1 MPRTVSIGAKIKQLY
16 GLCGTA
22 DLNPWENSFVSDLYT
37 QTQWATKTEWVT
49 EKQIEVID
57 RLYERHFA

>member
-1 MPRTVSIGAKIKQLY
+1 MPRMVSIGTKIKQLY
-16 GLCGTA
+16 GLCGTR
-22 DLNPWENSFVSDLYT
+22 DLNAFENSFVSDLYT

-49 EKQIEVID
+49 EKQIAVID